1 MYFRES
7 AREFGEDCATQQD
20 RVRKEREN
28 RRGRRR
34 RQREKAG
41 RKKKYYRYRERE
53 GQRHDDFDIFPP
65 FFSLFEGQ
73 RATKRA
79 R

>member
-7 AREFGEDCATQQD
+7 AREFGGDCATQQD

-41 RKKKYYRYRERE
+41 RKKTTDIGREKA
-53 GQRHDDFDIFPP
+53 RHEDFDIFPP

-73 RATKRA
+73 RATERA